1 MFETVK
7 IVIQLIPL
15 ILQLVKAVEENIP
28 EGGKGKDK
36 LEFIQ
41 NVLTETYPQIA
52 NIWTTIEKVINSA
65 VALFNATGVFKK

>member
-7 IVIQLIPL
+7 LVIQLIPL